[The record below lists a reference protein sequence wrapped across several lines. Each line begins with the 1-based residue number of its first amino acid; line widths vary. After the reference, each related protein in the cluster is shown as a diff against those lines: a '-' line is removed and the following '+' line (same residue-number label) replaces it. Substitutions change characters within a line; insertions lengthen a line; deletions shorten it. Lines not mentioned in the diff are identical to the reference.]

1 METVRERLW
10 RLSGDFPGPQSAA
23 AVTALLP
30 RRVRFIDEY
39 RSGTGP
45 QGLGPAISQPGH
57 TARVAN
63 EAKHTIN
70 HWADCWVLQLEAGKH
85 HWQKGGGLGV
95 WCGET
100 QVVLPV
106 ETRVGH
112 NRGSKQVWQTEISC
126 LGSRIEAGVFLMHA
140 ESQFIDGGNQWA
152 EHIYLSAKL
161 PVQYNRNLYI
171 LPPIPFSFILL
182 LLNISNTW
190 G

>member
-1 METVRERLW
+1 MNTERNGLWKLWERERLW

-70 HWADCWVLQLEAGKH
+70 HWVDCWVLQLEAGKH

-100 QVVLPV
+100 QVVLPM

-112 NRGSKQVWQTEISC
+112 NRSQAQNRSDKLKS
-126 LGSRIEAGVFLMHA
+126 LALDPGSRQVCF
-140 ESQFIDGGNQWA
+140 
-152 EHIYLSAKL
+152 
-161 PVQYNRNLYI
+161 
-171 LPPIPFSFILL
+171 
-182 LLNISNTW
+182 
-190 G
+190 